1 MLNECKFCLNHGP
14 VQGLSGD
21 IMQRH
26 KVHGDKSNSLFLLH
40 KRLSIMGG
48 HPPVICPIV
57 SHLASESG
65 KGGMVFANNR
75 QA

>member
-14 VQGLSGD
+14 AQGLSGD
-21 IMQRH
+21 IMRWR
-26 KVHGDKSNSLFLLH
+26 KVHGDSLFLLH

-48 HPPVICPIV
+48 HPLVICPIV

-65 KGGMVFANNR
+65 KGGMVFENSR